1 MSLKSKLSKLRHD
14 GHLTNDE
21 YKELIEALNKTYE
34 KEDALNVIKE
44 DLLNCTT
51 AMELGYTYK
60 FYDDNLQQYLLEG
73 VERLV
78 KE

>member
-1 MSLKSKLSKLRHD
+1 MSLKSKLSKLRHA
-14 GHLTNDE
+14 GHLSDDE
-21 YKELIEALNKTYE
+21 YKALIDSLNKSFE